1 MTRIH
6 VSSPSGR
13 ALVSRSFRSL
23 LLLALCLVPLL
34 LQAQDRGFDRTEKPS
49 NPEQRV
55 ALIIGNES
63 YKEAPLINPVNDARG
78 IAAALEAFGFTVIKR
93 ENADFTEMKRAIR
106 EFGRSLQS
114 GSVGLFY
121 YSGHGMQVK
130 GENYLIPIGAQI
142 GHEEEIEYEAVNA
155 GFVLAQME
163 AARNRMNIV
172 ILDACRNNPF
182 SRGFRSAAGGLA
194 TMNAPTGSMIAYAT
208 APGSTASDGIGK
220 NGLYTEQLLAQMKIA
235 GQKIEDVFKRV
246 RANVM
251 SRSNSQQVP
260 WEASSLIG
268 DFYFVPPNVQPVVR
282 TVEDDAVTVSIVPK
296 SSWYSDGTSYWLSI
310 DGEFIQH
317 ETVSGYAEHDL
328 LVFHGRSSTTYLL
341 RDFGNK
347 GDNKERPVEKLSSS
361 HSTFW
366 RGNDGLYYLVT
377 NGITIQHEAT
387 SDWLDKDLVVYHQKT
402 DASYALRDFNDN
414 SDNKFRVADVLPS
427 QTSAYWKAANGLYWL
442 VAAGKGIQ
450 KDVVQAWSGNDL
462 IAYYEP
468 SNATLVLNDYV
479 NRQDGQIRAVETFS
493 SSCAAVWRASGN
505 YFWLH
510 YKGETIQNESTSSYS
525 GDDLIVIHEKS
536 GQKFL
541 LGGFKNLSDNRLRQA
556 ECIE

>member
-1 MTRIH
+1 MTRAESI
-6 VSSPSGR
+6 
-13 ALVSRSFRSL
+13 SFRPL
-23 LLLALCLVPLL
+23 LLLPFLFPLL
-34 LQAQDRGFDRTEKPS
+34 LEAQDRGFERTEKPS

-63 YKEAPLINPVNDARG
+63 YKEAPLVNPVNDARG
-78 IAAALEAFGFTVIKR
+78 IAKALEGFGFTVIKR

-155 GFVLAQME
+155 GFILAQME

-182 SRGFRSAAGGLA
+182 ARSFRSAIGGGLA
-194 TMNAPTGSMIAYAT
+194 SMNAPTGSMIAYAT
-208 APGSTASDGIGK
+208 APGSTASDGTGK
-220 NGLYTEQLLAQMKIA
+220 NGLYTEELLAQMKIP

-246 RANVM
+246 RANVV

-260 WEASSLIG
+260 WESSSLIG
-268 DFYFVPPNVQPVVR
+268 DFYFVGANVQPVVH
-282 TVEDDAVTVSIVPK
+282 TVEDNAITISIVPK
-296 SSWYSDGTSYWLSI
+296 SSWYSDGTSYWLGL

-317 ETVSGYAEHDL
+317 ETVSGYAERDL
-328 LVFHGRSSTTYLL
+328 LVFHGRSSTTFLL

-366 RGNDGLYYLVT
+366 RGKDGLYYLVT
-377 NGITIQHEAT
+377 NGISIQHEAT

-402 DASYALRDFNDN
+402 GASYALHDFNEN
-414 SDNKFRVADVLPS
+414 SDNRFRVAEVLSS

-442 VAAGKGIQ
+442 VADGKGIQ
-450 KDVVQAWSGNDL
+450 KDVEQAWSGNDL

-468 SNATLVLNDYV
+468 SKATFVLNDYV
-479 NRQDGQIRAVETFS
+479 NKQDGQIRAAETFS
-493 SSCAAVWRASGN
+493 SPCPAVWRASGN
-505 YFWLH
+505 YFWLY
-510 YKGETIQNESTSSYS
+510 YKGESIHNESTSSYS
-525 GDDLIVIHEKS
+525 GDDLIVVHEKS
-536 GQKFL
+536 GNKFL
-541 LGGFKNLSDNRLRQA
+541 LRGFKNLSDNRLRQA
-556 ECIE
+556 EFAQ